1 MEEIVW
7 EIRPEMKV
15 DIKVC
20 IEEGGFEDVQWI
32 YLELAVSNERRH
44 RICLIIIAIAVESMY

>member
-15 DIKVC
+15 DIKAC
-20 IEEGGFEDVQWI
+20 IKEGGFEDVQWI
-32 YLELAVSNERRH
+32 YLEFSRVHFNSQ
-44 RICLIIIAIAVESMY
+44 SS